1 MTDTLPQR
9 GISEEFVQQ
18 FESGVLQPILER
30 LQHDDTL
37 SLEIRNGYVNI
48 YYRGGNLL
56 KLTAQRSATRFAAHF
71 DWRYCGQDGDYRC
84 GLPAERPPATITT
97 MRDAEAWV
105 DAFSHYKQAMDIRF
119 LKHPKIER
127 EYQQAV
133 VRDNNRH
140 VSGDKSDY
148 MIVDIEY
155 AQSPAAFPER
165 EYNFR
170 FDMVGLRWPA
180 EGGSRGSGAVTPV
193 IMEMKTGDA
202 ALASH
207 PTGPE
212 GKDLSPGLAK
222 HVRDIES
229 FLAPDPGS
237 ATSGSYE
244 LLRAE
249 LWRTFEIKQRLGLP
263 SVPERMKGLRI
274 TEMTQKP
281 EVLFVIANH
290 QPTSKAFGNEL
301 QRLPAR
307 VHADYKVATVQWM
320 GYALFAEN
328 MVPLDKF
335 IEELAGGEKQ
345 N

>member
-1 MTDTLPQR
+1 MNQLDALPQR
-9 GISEEFVQQ
+9 RISEPFIQQ
-18 FESGVLQPILER
+18 FESGVLRPILER

-56 KLTAQRSATRFAAHF
+56 KLTANSKATQFAASF
-71 DWRYCGQDGDYRC
+71 DWRYCGGDDDYRC
-84 GLPAERPPATITT
+84 WLPAERPPAIIA
-97 MRDAEAWV
+97 RADNARAWV
-105 DAFSHYKQAMDIRF
+105 DAFSHHKQAMDIRF
-119 LKHPKIER
+119 LKHSKIER

-140 VSGDKSDY
+140 ASGDKSDY

-155 AQSPAAFPER
+155 AQSPSAFPER
-165 EYNFR
+165 TYNFR

-180 EGGSRGSGAVTPV
+180 EGGSRGRGVVTPV

-202 ALASH
+202 AIAPH
-207 PTGPE
+207 PVGPE

-229 FLAPDPGS
+229 FLAPDYGS
-237 ATSGSYE
+237 ATSGPRE
-244 LLRAE
+244 LLRSE
-249 LWRTFEIKQRLGLP
+249 LRRTFGVKQRLGLP
-263 SVPERMKGLRI
+263 SVPERMKRLEI
-274 TEMTQKP
+274 TEMTQKL

-290 QPTSKAFGNEL
+290 QPKSKAFGEEL
-301 QRLPAR
+301 LRLPAR
-307 VHADYKVATVQWM
+307 EHADYYVATVEWM

-328 MVPLDKF
+328 MQSLDEF
-335 IEELAGGEKQ
+335 VENAAL
-345 N
+345 

>member
-1 MTDTLPQR
+1 MLDQLAQR
-9 GISEEFVQQ
+9 GISQEFIQQ
-18 FESGVLQPILER
+18 FESGMLRPILER

-37 SLEIRNGYVNI
+37 SLEIRNGYVSI

-56 KLTAQRSATRFAAHF
+56 RLTTNSKATRFTAFF
-71 DWRYCGQDGDYRC
+71 DARYCGEEADYRC
-84 GLPAERPPATITT
+84 SLPGVPPPAAVESAD
-97 MRDAEAWV
+97 DARAWV

-165 EYNFR
+165 TYNFR
-170 FDMVGLRWPA
+170 FDMIGLRWPVK
-180 EGGSRGSGAVTPV
+180 GGDRGSGVVTPV
-193 IMEMKTGDA
+193 IIEMKTGDT

-229 FLAPDPGS
+229 FLAPAPGGT
-237 ATSGSYE
+237 TSGPYQ
-244 LLRAE
+244 LLRGE
-249 LWRTFEIKQRLGLP
+249 LRRTFEVKQRLGLP
-263 SVPERMKGLRI
+263 SVPERMRRLTI
-274 TEMTQKP
+274 TELTERP
-281 EVLFVIANH
+281 EVLFIIANH
-290 QPTSKAFGNEL
+290 QPASGAFGREL
-301 QRLPAR
+301 LRLPPR
-307 VHADYKVATVQWM
+307 EHADYYVATVQWM

-328 MVPLDKF
+328 MKPLD
-335 IEELAGGEKQ
+335 EYMRELA
-345 N
+345 